1 MITFYAAIK
10 MLKDQVMKYQYRNY
24 TGSDEKQIIPLWNR
38 CLVRDGITTE
48 RFHQKVLLDE
58 NFDPAGCFVA
68 TLDDDVVGFILSIRR
83 RYPYYDLGYEA
94 ERGWITVLFVHP
106 DHRRQGVGGTLV
118 GMCESFLTSNGVS
131 KVLVSPYT
139 PHYFFPGVDIDAY
152 PGGFALFQKL
162 GYTSVEKIYGMER
175 SLLDLSPTEDMEKR
189 CGRLESQDVVIKKF
203 EPQYI
208 TGLLE
213 FLRKD
218 YPGDL
223 YRVALEKLRRTSESN
238 EIFIAVKGGEI
249 VGFSHFEGEHFGP
262 FAIAQSFMGRG
273 IGPCLY
279 YKTALYM
286 KENGQRH
293 LWLAWTTGHAKDF
306 YFKLGLK
313 TIRRHEIMEKSLG

>member
-1 MITFYAAIK
+1 MNYE
-10 MLKDQVMKYQYRNY
+10 YRSFH
-24 TGSDEKQIIPLWNR
+24 GDDEEHIIPLWNL
-38 CLVRDGITTE
+38 CMVRDAITRE

-58 NFDPAGCFVA
+58 NFDPEGCVIA
-68 TLDDDVVGFILSIRR
+68 TAEDAIVGFALSVRR

-94 ERGWITVLFVHP
+94 DRGWITMLFVHP
-106 DHRRQGVGGTLV
+106 GHRRKGIATVLV
-118 GMCESFLTSNGVS
+118 GRCENFLRKHNVS
-131 KVLVSPYT
+131 KILMSPYT
-139 PHYFFPGVDIDAY
+139 PYYFFPGVDIDTYA
-152 PGGFALFQKL
+152 GGYSLFLKL

-175 SLLDLSPTEDMEKR
+175 SLLDFYPTEEMEKR
-189 CGRLESQDVVIKKF
+189 CNRLESQGVLIKKF
-203 EPQYI
+203 EPRYI

-223 YRVALEKLRRTSESN
+223 YRLALEKLRRSSESN
-238 EIFIAVKGGEI
+238 EIFIAVKGKQI

-262 FAIAQSFMGRG
+262 FAIAQAFMGKG

-279 YKTALYM
+279 YRTALYM

-313 TIRRHEIMEKSLG
+313 TIRRHEIMEKNIWTS